1 MSVKDDIIN
10 ELGNIPLEVMKPADN
25 TNYVQ
30 QQLEKDSWG
39 RKLNTQTFKQ
49 FEDSI
54 NILKGSSMY
63 TLNTMVELETLNTEI
78 LRLDNKNISQDL
90 DINSKVDFTTYT
102 TKMAALDNKDADLQL
117 QLNNIPN
124 LYVDKTKYNTK
135 MTSLDLK
142 DTELT
147 TLVNSKVD
155 SNVYSTNISNLQ
167 SQISSKVSN
176 TTYTND
182 LNSINIKNNNQ
193 DSLINNLQSNKA
205 DILYVDS
212 QIDILE
218 NVNTVQDNSIDNLI
232 LTKADKSD
240 VLTKLEM
247 NSTLNNYALKSYVD
261 GTFLT
266 TTNASSTYV
275 SLANYNNSELIH
287 SNEILSLQNG
297 KANITDIYTRTQGD
311 QRYLLRSE
319 YTGGTGGT
327 GGTVDL
333 SDYATLDSVYTRD
346 VLFTRTEISTLFSNN
361 LSNYLLNSD
370 ATNTY
375 LKLSGGVLT
384 GDLNLKNSSNLGT
397 TYLTNNSVNS
407 SLLKGVE
414 IYNKEFYT
422 TYNEVDYTKIMSMS
436 NLNTLNLGSTSL
448 NFKLN
453 SLTNTIPVNDTF
465 MTLAS
470 DFDFFNRNINL
481 TQTSY
486 LKMSATSTTNA
497 NASLVDGRVSG
508 SLIYGDLSKNIEL
521 KGTTIRPKYNNVELA
536 LKSDIK
542 STNEFIN
549 GSISYN
555 RSNPAFTVGFS
566 DESINITIDIIN
578 LDIIDTNK
586 DYSLYYLKMSFN
598 DNNNTPILP
607 FDIITVNNGQGG
619 TMIGEYAMRGEYAM
633 GVEWNLEGNDFK
645 ITLIDIYYGE
655 VIQGILER
663 IRYVEINKLFGI
675 G

>member
-63 TLNTMVELETLNTEI
+63 TLNTMVELETFNTEI

-167 SQISSKVSN
+167 SQVSSKVSN

-218 NVNTVQDNSIDNLI
+218 NVNTVQDNAIDNLI

-240 VLTKLEM
+240 VFTKLEM

-327 GGTVDL
+327 GDTVDL

-549 GSISYN
+549 GSISYA
-555 RSNPAFTVGFS
+555 RSNPAFKGWFS

-586 DYSLYYLKMSFN
+586 DYSLYYLKMSFK

-607 FDIITVNNGQGG
+607 FDIITVNNGQGETTIG
-619 TMIGEYAMRGEYAM
+619 GDSMIR
-633 GVEWNLEGNDFK
+633 VDWNLEGNDFK
-645 ITLIDIYYGE
+645 ITLTGMYSLG
-655 VIQGILER
+655 VLESFQ
-663 IRYVEINKLFGI
+663 YFEINKLFGI

>member
-63 TLNTMVELETLNTEI
+63 TLNTMVELETFNTEI

-102 TKMAALDNKDADLQL
+102 TKMTALDNKDADLQL

-124 LYVDKTKYNTK
+124 LYVDKTTYNTK

-147 TLVNSKVD
+147 TIVNSKVD

-555 RSNPAFTVGFS
+555 RSNPAFTVGL
-566 DESINITIDIIN
+566 EGHNITIDIIN

-607 FDIITVNNGQGG
+607 FDIITVNNGQGR
-619 TMIGEYAMRGEYAM
+619 TMIGDYGI
-633 GVEWNLEGNDFK
+633 GVDWNLEGNDFK
-645 ITLIDIYYGE
+645 ITLTEVYYLS
-655 VIQGILER
+655 VLNRIQ
-663 IRYVEINKLFGI
+663 YFEINKLFGI

>member
-63 TLNTMVELETLNTEI
+63 TLNTMVELETFNTEI

-167 SQISSKVSN
+167 SQVSSKVSN

-218 NVNTVQDNSIDNLI
+218 NVNTVQDNAIDNLI

-549 GSISYN
+549 GSISYE
-555 RSNPAFTVGFS
+555 RSNPAFIGWFS
-566 DESINITIDIIN
+566 DNKITIDIIN
-578 LDIIDTNK
+578 LNIIDTNK

-598 DNNNTPILP
+598 DINNIPILS
-607 FDIITVNNGQGG
+607 FDIITVNNGQGETPIG
-619 TMIGEYAMRGEYAM
+619 GEYGMR
-633 GVEWNLEGNDFK
+633 VDWNLEGNDFK
-645 ITLIDIYYGE
+645 ITLTDMYSSY
-655 VIQGILER
+655 VLNRIQ
-663 IRYVEINKLFGI
+663 YFEINKLFGI

>member
-63 TLNTMVELETLNTEI
+63 TLNTMVELETFNTEI

-167 SQISSKVSN
+167 SQVSSKVSN

-218 NVNTVQDNSIDNLI
+218 NVNTVQDNAIDNLI

-240 VLTKLEM
+240 VFTKLEM

-287 SNEILSLQNG
+287 NNEILSLQNG

-542 STNEFIN
+542 STNEFIY
-549 GSISYN
+549 GSISYE
-555 RSNPAFTVGFS
+555 RSNPAVIERFS
-566 DESINITIDIIN
+566 ESGGSITIDIIN

-598 DNNNTPILP
+598 DINNILILP
-607 FDIITVNNGQGG
+607 FDIITVNNGQGETPIG
-619 TMIGEYAMRGEYAM
+619 GEYGMR
-633 GVEWNLEGNDFK
+633 VDWNLEGNDFK
-645 ITLIDIYYGE
+645 ITLTDMYSSE
-655 VIQGILER
+655 VFNRIQ
-663 IRYVEINKLFGI
+663 YFEINKLFGI

>member
-63 TLNTMVELETLNTEI
+63 TLNTMVELETFNTEI

-167 SQISSKVSN
+167 SQVSSKVSN

-287 SNEILSLQNG
+287 NNEILSLQNG

-549 GSISYN
+549 GSISYA
-555 RSNPAFTVGFS
+555 RSNPVITGWFS
-566 DESINITIDIIN
+566 NNNITMNIIN
-578 LDIIDTNK
+578 LNIIDTNK
-586 DYSLYYLKMSFN
+586 DYSLYYLKMSLK
-598 DNNNTPILP
+598 DKSNTPLLP
-607 FDIITVNNGQGG
+607 FNIITVNNAQGE
-619 TMIGEYAMRGEYAM
+619 TTIGDFKIR
-633 GVEWNLEGNDFK
+633 VDWNLEGNDFK
-645 ITLIDIYYGE
+645 ITLKDTSST
-655 VIQGILER
+655 GILNA
-663 IRYVEINKLFGI
+663 IQYVEINKLFGI
-675 G
+675 R

>member
-63 TLNTMVELETLNTEI
+63 TLNTMVELETFNTEI

-102 TKMAALDNKDADLQL
+102 TKMTALDNKDADLQL

-124 LYVDKTKYNTK
+124 LSVDKTTYNTK

-218 NVNTVQDNSIDNLI
+218 NVNTVQDNAIDNLI

-311 QRYLLRSE
+311 QRYLLRGE

-361 LSNYLLNSD
+361 LSNYLLKSD

-542 STNEFIN
+542 SKNEFIN

-555 RSNPAFTVGFS
+555 RSNPAVTVGF
-566 DESINITIDIIN
+566 NGNNVTIDIIN

-598 DNNNTPILP
+598 DNNNTPMLPLDILT
-607 FDIITVNNGQGG
+607 INNGQGG
-619 TMIGEYAMRGEYAM
+619 TMIGGSTLKADYAIR
-633 GVEWNLEGNDFK
+633 VEWNLEGNNFK
-645 ITLIDIYYGE
+645 ITLTDIYSQG
-655 VIQGILER
+655 VLNKIQ
-663 IRYVEINKLFGI
+663 YFEINKLFGI

>member
-102 TKMAALDNKDADLQL
+102 TKMTALDNKDADLQL

-124 LYVDKTKYNTK
+124 LSVDKTTYNTK

-555 RSNPAFTVGFS
+555 RSNPAFTVGLN
-566 DESINITIDIIN
+566 DNNVTIDIIN

-619 TMIGEYAMRGEYAM
+619 TMIGIGDFAIRAD
-633 GVEWNLEGNDFK
+633 WNLEGNDFK
-645 ITLIDIYYGE
+645 ITLTDIYFMG
-655 VIQGILER
+655 VLNRIQ
-663 IRYVEINKLFGI
+663 YFEINKLFGI

>member
-63 TLNTMVELETLNTEI
+63 TLNTMVELETFNTEI

-167 SQISSKVSN
+167 SQVSSKVSN

-218 NVNTVQDNSIDNLI
+218 NVNTVQDNAIDNLI

-549 GSISYN
+549 GSISYE
-555 RSNPAFTVGFS
+555 RSNPAVREGFS
-566 DESINITIDIIN
+566 GYSTHITIDIIN
-578 LDIIDTNK
+578 LNIIDTNK

-598 DNNNTPILP
+598 DINNIPILP
-607 FDIITVNNGQGG
+607 FDIITVNNGQGE
-619 TMIGEYAMRGEYAM
+619 TTIGDSVIR
-633 GVEWNLEGNDFK
+633 VDWNLEGNDFK
-645 ITLIDIYYGE
+645 ITLTDMYSG
-655 VIQGILER
+655 VLNRIQ
-663 IRYVEINKLFGI
+663 YFEINKLFGI

>member
-63 TLNTMVELETLNTEI
+63 TLNTMVELETFNTEI

-167 SQISSKVSN
+167 SQVSSKVSN

-218 NVNTVQDNSIDNLI
+218 NVNTVQDNAIDNLI

-240 VLTKLEM
+240 VFTKLEM

-549 GSISYN
+549 GSISYE
-555 RSNPAFTVGFS
+555 RSNPAVT
-566 DESINITIDIIN
+566 INDNSITIDIIN

-598 DNNNTPILP
+598 DINNIPIQP
-607 FDIITVNNGQGG
+607 FDIITVNNGQGETTIG
-619 TMIGEYAMRGEYAM
+619 TGDFAIR
-633 GVEWNLEGNDFK
+633 VDWNLEGNDFK
-645 ITLIDIYYGE
+645 ITLIDIYSRG
-655 VIQGILER
+655 VLNSIQ
-663 IRYVEINKLFGI
+663 YFEINKLFGI

>member
-63 TLNTMVELETLNTEI
+63 TLNTMVELETFNTEI

-167 SQISSKVSN
+167 SQVSSKVSN

-218 NVNTVQDNSIDNLI
+218 NVNTVQDNAIDNLI

-319 YTGGTGGT
+319 YTGGTEGT

-549 GSISYN
+549 GSISYA
-555 RSNPAFTVGFS
+555 RSNPAVREGFS
-566 DESINITIDIIN
+566 GYSTNITIDIIN
-578 LDIIDTNK
+578 LNIIDTNK

-598 DNNNTPILP
+598 DINNIPILP
-607 FDIITVNNGQGG
+607 FDIITVNNGQGE
-619 TMIGEYAMRGEYAM
+619 TPIGEYGMR
-633 GVEWNLEGNDFK
+633 VDWNLEGNDFK
-645 ITLIDIYYGE
+645 ITLTDIYSRG
-655 VIQGILER
+655 VLNRIQ
-663 IRYVEINKLFGI
+663 YFEINKLFGI

>member
-63 TLNTMVELETLNTEI
+63 TLNTMVELETFNTEI

-102 TKMAALDNKDADLQL
+102 TKMTALDNKDADLQL

-124 LYVDKTKYNTK
+124 LYVDKTRYNTK

-155 SNVYSTNISNLQ
+155 SKVYSTNISNLQ

-182 LNSINIKNNNQ
+182 LNNIDIKNNNQ

-218 NVNTVQDNSIDNLI
+218 NVNTVQDNAIDNLI

-333 SDYATLDSVYTRD
+333 SAYATLDSVYTRD

-521 KGTTIRPKYNNVELA
+521 KGATIRPKYNNVELA

-542 STNEFIN
+542 STNTNEFIN
-549 GSISYN
+549 GSISYE
-555 RSNPAFTVGFS
+555 RSNPALAFNDGIATM
-566 DESINITIDIIN
+566 DIIK

-586 DYSLYYLKMSFN
+586 DYSLYYLKMSLN
-598 DNNNTPILP
+598 DMNNFPIQS
-607 FDIITVNNGQGG
+607 FDILTVNNGQGE
-619 TMIGEYAMRGEYAM
+619 MIGDMISA
-633 GVEWNLEGNDFK
+633 EWNLEGNNFK
-645 ITLIDIYYGE
+645 ITFKAPYSDALYG
-655 VIQGILER
+655 IQ
-663 IRYVEINKLFGI
+663 YFEINKLFGI

>member
-63 TLNTMVELETLNTEI
+63 TLNTMVELETFNTEI

-124 LYVDKTKYNTK
+124 LYVDKTTYNTK

-167 SQISSKVSN
+167 SQVSSKVSN

-218 NVNTVQDNSIDNLI
+218 NVNTVQDNAIDNLI

-240 VLTKLEM
+240 VFTKLEM

-287 SNEILSLQNG
+287 NNEILSLQNG

-384 GDLNLKNSSNLGT
+384 GELNLKNSSNLGT
-397 TYLTNNSVNS
+397 TYLTNNSVKS

-549 GSISYN
+549 GSISYA
-555 RSNPAFTVGFS
+555 RSNPAVREGFY
-566 DESINITIDIIN
+566 DDRINITIDIIN

-586 DYSLYYLKMSFN
+586 DYSLYYLKMSFK
-598 DNNNTPILP
+598 DINNILILP
-607 FDIITVNNGQGG
+607 FDIITVNNAQGG
-619 TMIGEYAMRGEYAM
+619 TMIGDFAIVAD
-633 GVEWNLEGNDFK
+633 WNLELEGNDFK
-645 ITLIDIYYGE
+645 ITLTDMYFS
-655 VIQGILER
+655 GILSR
-663 IRYVEINKLFGI
+663 IKYFEINKLFGI

>member
-63 TLNTMVELETLNTEI
+63 TLNTMVELETFNTEI

-167 SQISSKVSN
+167 SQVSSKVSN

-218 NVNTVQDNSIDNLI
+218 NVNTVQDNAIDNLI

-549 GSISYN
+549 GSISYE
-555 RSNPAFTVGFS
+555 RSNPAFKGWFS
-566 DESINITIDIIN
+566 DNKITIDIIN
-578 LDIIDTNK
+578 LNIIDTNK

-598 DNNNTPILP
+598 DINNIPILP
-607 FDIITVNNGQGG
+607 FDIITVNNGQGEI
-619 TMIGEYAMRGEYAM
+619 MIGDYTI
-633 GVEWNLEGNDFK
+633 GVDWNLEGNDFK
-645 ITLIDIYYGE
+645 ITLTEMYFSG
-655 VIQGILER
+655 VLNRIQ
-663 IRYVEINKLFGI
+663 YFEINKLFGI

>member
-63 TLNTMVELETLNTEI
+63 TLNTMVELETFNTEI

-102 TKMAALDNKDADLQL
+102 TKMTALDNKDADLQL

-124 LYVDKTKYNTK
+124 LYVDKTTYNTK

-218 NVNTVQDNSIDNLI
+218 NVNTVQDNAIDNLI

-297 KANITDIYTRTQGD
+297 KANITDIYTRTEGD
-311 QRYLLRSE
+311 QRYLLRGE

-361 LSNYLLNSD
+361 LSNYLLKSD

-422 TYNEVDYTKIMSMS
+422 TYNKVDYTKIMSMS

-542 STNEFIN
+542 SKNEFIN

-555 RSNPAFTVGFS
+555 RSNPAVTVGFKG
-566 DESINITIDIIN
+566 NNVTIDIIN

-586 DYSLYYLKMSFN
+586 DYSLYYLKMSIN
-598 DNNNTPILP
+598 DTNNIPILP
-607 FDIITVNNGQGG
+607 SFDIITVNNGQGG
-619 TMIGEYAMRGEYAM
+619 IMIGDFAVRAD
-633 GVEWNLEGNDFK
+633 WNLEGNDFK
-645 ITLIDIYYGE
+645 ITLTDIYSRG
-655 VIQGILER
+655 VVNRIQ
-663 IRYVEINKLFGI
+663 YFEINKLFGI

>member
-1 MSVKDDIIN
+1 
-10 ELGNIPLEVMKPADN
+10 MKPADN

-63 TLNTMVELETLNTEI
+63 TLNTMVELETFNTEI

-102 TKMAALDNKDADLQL
+102 TKMTALDNKDADLQL

-124 LYVDKTKYNTK
+124 LYVDKTTYNTK
-135 MTSLDLK
+135 MTSLNLK

-555 RSNPAFTVGFS
+555 RSNPAVTVGLN
-566 DESINITIDIIN
+566 DNNITIDIIN

-598 DNNNTPILP
+598 TDNNTPMLP
-607 FDIITVNNGQGG
+607 LDIITINNGQGR
-619 TMIGEYAMRGEYAM
+619 TKITVIGERIMEV
-633 GVEWNLEGNDFK
+633 GVDWNLEGNDFK
-645 ITLIDIYYGE
+645 ITLTDIYF
-655 VIQGILER
+655 QGILNE
-663 IRYVEINKLFGI
+663 IQNFEINKLFGI

>member
-63 TLNTMVELETLNTEI
+63 TLNTMVELETFNTEI

-102 TKMAALDNKDADLQL
+102 TKMTALDNKDADLQL

-124 LYVDKTKYNTK
+124 LYVDKTTYNTK

-147 TLVNSKVD
+147 TVVNSKVD

-333 SDYATLDSVYTRD
+333 SGYATLDSVYTRD

-361 LSNYLLNSD
+361 LSNYLLKSD

-422 TYNEVDYTKIMSMS
+422 TYNKVDYTKIMSMS

-555 RSNPAFTVGFS
+555 RSNPAVTVGFNDNS
-566 DESINITIDIIN
+566 VIIDIIN

-586 DYSLYYLKMSFN
+586 DYSLYYLKMSFK
-598 DNNNTPILP
+598 DFNNTPLLS
-607 FDIITVNNGQGG
+607 FDIITVNNGQGSI
-619 TMIGEYAMRGEYAM
+619 MIGDYTIR
-633 GVEWNLEGNDFK
+633 VDWNLEGNDFK
-645 ITLIDIYYGE
+645 ITLIDIYALGVLNRFQY
-655 VIQGILER
+655 I
-663 IRYVEINKLFGI
+663 EINKLFGI

>member
-63 TLNTMVELETLNTEI
+63 TLNKMVELETFNTEI

-102 TKMAALDNKDADLQL
+102 TKMNALDNKDADLQL

-167 SQISSKVSN
+167 SQVSSKVSN

-182 LNSINIKNNNQ
+182 LNNINIKNNNQ

-218 NVNTVQDNSIDNLI
+218 NVNTVQDNAIDNLI

-275 SLANYNNSELIH
+275 SLANYNNNELIH
-287 SNEILSLQNG
+287 SNEILSLHNG

-549 GSISYN
+549 GSISYG
-555 RSNPAFTVGFS
+555 RSNPAFTEN
-566 DESINITIDIIN
+566 DINIIIDIIN

-598 DNNNTPILP
+598 DINNTPLLP
-607 FDIITVNNGQGG
+607 FDIITVNNGQGV
-619 TMIGEYAMRGEYAM
+619 TMLGDASIGA
-633 GVEWNLEGNDFK
+633 EWNLEGNDFK
-645 ITLIDIYYGE
+645 ITLTDIYSRGIFHR
-655 VIQGILER
+655 IQ
-663 IRYVEINKLFGI
+663 YFEINKLFGI

>member
-63 TLNTMVELETLNTEI
+63 TLNTMVELETFNTEI

-102 TKMAALDNKDADLQL
+102 TKMTALDNKDADLQL

-333 SDYATLDSVYTRD
+333 SDYVTLDSVYTRD

-555 RSNPAFTVGFS
+555 RSNPAFTEGLNGNNV
-566 DESINITIDIIN
+566 TIDILN

-607 FDIITVNNGQGG
+607 FDIITVNNGQGE
-619 TMIGEYAMRGEYAM
+619 TTIGIGDFAIR
-633 GVEWNLEGNDFK
+633 VDWNLEGNDFK
-645 ITLIDIYYGE
+645 ITLTEMYSLG
-655 VIQGILER
+655 VLNSIQ
-663 IRYVEINKLFGI
+663 YFEINKLFGI

>member
-63 TLNTMVELETLNTEI
+63 TLNTMVELETFNTEI

-167 SQISSKVSN
+167 SQVSSKVSN

-218 NVNTVQDNSIDNLI
+218 NVNTVQDNAIDNLI

-240 VLTKLEM
+240 VFTKLEM

-287 SNEILSLQNG
+287 NNEILSLQNG

-549 GSISYN
+549 GSISYA
-555 RSNPAFTVGFS
+555 RSNPAFKGWFS
-566 DESINITIDIIN
+566 DNKITIDIIN
-578 LDIIDTNK
+578 LNIIDTNK

-598 DNNNTPILP
+598 DINNIPILS
-607 FDIITVNNGQGG
+607 FDIITVNNGQGETTIG
-619 TMIGEYAMRGEYAM
+619 TGDFAIR
-633 GVEWNLEGNDFK
+633 VDWNLEGNDFK
-645 ITLIDIYYGE
+645 ITLTDMYFSGVLEY
-655 VIQGILER
+655 IQ
-663 IRYVEINKLFGI
+663 YFEINKLFGI

>member
-63 TLNTMVELETLNTEI
+63 TLNTMVELETFNTEI

-167 SQISSKVSN
+167 SQVSSKVSN

-218 NVNTVQDNSIDNLI
+218 NVNTVQDNAIDNLI

-287 SNEILSLQNG
+287 NNEILSLQNG

-549 GSISYN
+549 GSISYE
-555 RSNPAFTVGFS
+555 RSNPVVREGFS
-566 DESINITIDIIN
+566 DNSITIDIIN

-598 DNNNTPILP
+598 DFNNIPILS
-607 FDIITVNNGQGG
+607 FDIITVNNGQGETTIG
-619 TMIGEYAMRGEYAM
+619 TGDFAIR
-633 GVEWNLEGNDFK
+633 VDWNLEGNDFK
-645 ITLIDIYYGE
+645 ITLTEMYFSG
-655 VIQGILER
+655 VLNRIQ
-663 IRYVEINKLFGI
+663 YFEINKLFGI

>member
-63 TLNTMVELETLNTEI
+63 TLNTMVELETFNTEI

-167 SQISSKVSN
+167 SQVSSKVSN

-218 NVNTVQDNSIDNLI
+218 NVNTVQDNAIDNLI

-287 SNEILSLQNG
+287 NNEILSLQNG

-549 GSISYN
+549 GSISYE
-555 RSNPAFTVGFS
+555 RSNPVVRGGFS
-566 DESINITIDIIN
+566 DNSITIDIIN

-598 DNNNTPILP
+598 DFNNIPILS
-607 FDIITVNNGQGG
+607 FDIITVNNGQGETTIG
-619 TMIGEYAMRGEYAM
+619 TGDFAIR
-633 GVEWNLEGNDFK
+633 VDWNLEGNDFK
-645 ITLIDIYYGE
+645 ITLTDMYSSG
-655 VIQGILER
+655 VLNRIQ
-663 IRYVEINKLFGI
+663 YFEINKLFGI

>member
-63 TLNTMVELETLNTEI
+63 TLNTMVELETFNTEI

-102 TKMAALDNKDADLQL
+102 TKMNALDNKDADLQL

-124 LYVDKTKYNTK
+124 LYVDKTTYNTK

-147 TLVNSKVD
+147 TIVNSKVD

-555 RSNPAFTVGFS
+555 RSNPAFTLGLNGNNV
-566 DESINITIDIIN
+566 TIDIIN

-607 FDIITVNNGQGG
+607 FDLITVNNGQGG
-619 TMIGEYAMRGEYAM
+619 TMIGGSTMTGDSAIR
-633 GVEWNLEGNDFK
+633 VDWNLEGNDFK
-645 ITLIDIYYGE
+645 ITLTDIYFQG
-655 VIQGILER
+655 VINAIQ
-663 IRYVEINKLFGI
+663 YFEINKLFGI

>member
-63 TLNTMVELETLNTEI
+63 TLNTMVELETFNTEI

-102 TKMAALDNKDADLQL
+102 TKMTALDNKDADLQL

-124 LYVDKTKYNTK
+124 LYVDKTTYNTK

-147 TLVNSKVD
+147 TIVNSKVD

-182 LNSINIKNNNQ
+182 LNNIDIKNNNQ

-555 RSNPAFTVGFS
+555 RSNPAVTVGFN
-566 DESINITIDIIN
+566 DNQITIDIIN

-598 DNNNTPILP
+598 DNNNTPVLS

-619 TMIGEYAMRGEYAM
+619 TMIGDYAIGLD
-633 GVEWNLEGNDFK
+633 WNLEGNDFK
-645 ITLIDIYYGE
+645 ITLTDVYYLG
-655 VIQGILER
+655 VLGRIQ
-663 IRYVEINKLFGI
+663 YFEINKLFGI

>member
-63 TLNTMVELETLNTEI
+63 TLNTMVELETVNTEI

-124 LYVDKTKYNTK
+124 LSVDKTTYNTK

-555 RSNPAFTVGFS
+555 RSNPAVTVGIDGKS
-566 DESINITIDIIN
+566 ITIDIIN

-586 DYSLYYLKMSFN
+586 DYSLYYLKISFN
-598 DNNNTPILP
+598 DNNNTPVLP
-607 FDIITVNNGQGG
+607 FDIITVNNGHGQGR
-619 TMIGEYAMRGEYAM
+619 TMIGDYAIGLD
-633 GVEWNLEGNDFK
+633 WNLEGNDFK
-645 ITLIDIYYGE
+645 ITLTDVYYLG
-655 VIQGILER
+655 VLGIIQ
-663 IRYVEINKLFGI
+663 YFEINKLFGI

>member
-63 TLNTMVELETLNTEI
+63 TLNTMVELETFNTEI

-167 SQISSKVSN
+167 SQVSSKVSN

-218 NVNTVQDNSIDNLI
+218 NVNTVQDNAIDNLI

-549 GSISYN
+549 GSISYA
-555 RSNPAFTVGFS
+555 RRNPAVSEGSS

-578 LDIIDTNK
+578 LGIIDTNK

-598 DNNNTPILP
+598 DINNIPILP
-607 FDIITVNNGQGG
+607 FDIITVNNGQGEKP
-619 TMIGEYAMRGEYAM
+619 IGEYGMR
-633 GVEWNLEGNDFK
+633 VDWNLEGNDFK
-645 ITLIDIYYGE
+645 ITLTDIYSMG
-655 VIQGILER
+655 VLKRIQ
-663 IRYVEINKLFGI
+663 YFEINKLFGI

>member
-63 TLNTMVELETLNTEI
+63 TLNTMVELETFNTEI

-167 SQISSKVSN
+167 SQVSSKVSN

-218 NVNTVQDNSIDNLI
+218 NVNTVQDNAIDNLI

-287 SNEILSLQNG
+287 NNEILSLQNG

-555 RSNPAFTVGFS
+555 RSNPAFTVGLNDDS
-566 DESINITIDIIN
+566 ITIDIIN

-607 FDIITVNNGQGG
+607 VNIITVNNGQGE
-619 TMIGEYAMRGEYAM
+619 TTIGIGDFAIR
-633 GVEWNLEGNDFK
+633 VDWNLEGNDFK
-645 ITLIDIYYGE
+645 ITLTDIYSYG
-655 VIQGILER
+655 VLHRIQ
-663 IRYVEINKLFGI
+663 YFEINKLFGI

>member
-63 TLNTMVELETLNTEI
+63 TLNTMVELETFNTEI

-167 SQISSKVSN
+167 SQVSSKVSN

-218 NVNTVQDNSIDNLI
+218 NVNTVQDNAIDNLI

-240 VLTKLEM
+240 VFTKLEM

-287 SNEILSLQNG
+287 NNEILSLQNG

-549 GSISYN
+549 GSISYA
-555 RSNPAFTVGFS
+555 RSNPAVREGFS
-566 DESINITIDIIN
+566 GNSITIDIIN

-598 DNNNTPILP
+598 NFNNIPILP
-607 FDIITVNNGQGG
+607 FDIITVNNGQGETTIG
-619 TMIGEYAMRGEYAM
+619 TGDFAIR
-633 GVEWNLEGNDFK
+633 VDWNLEGNDFK
-645 ITLIDIYYGE
+645 ITLTDIYFSG
-655 VIQGILER
+655 VLGR

>member
-63 TLNTMVELETLNTEI
+63 TLNTMVELETFNTEI

-102 TKMAALDNKDADLQL
+102 TKMTALDNKDADLQL

-124 LYVDKTKYNTK
+124 LYVDKTTYNTK

-218 NVNTVQDNSIDNLI
+218 NVNTVQDNAIDNLI

-297 KANITDIYTRTQGD
+297 KANITDIYTRTEGD
-311 QRYLLRSE
+311 QRYLLRGE

-361 LSNYLLNSD
+361 LSNYLLKSD

-422 TYNEVDYTKIMSMS
+422 TYNKVDYTKIMSMS

-542 STNEFIN
+542 SKNEFIN

-555 RSNPAFTVGFS
+555 RSNPAVTVGF
-566 DESINITIDIIN
+566 NGNNVTIDIIN

-586 DYSLYYLKMSFN
+586 DYSLYYLKMSIN
-598 DNNNTPILP
+598 DTNNIPILP
-607 FDIITVNNGQGG
+607 SFDIITVNNGQGG
-619 TMIGEYAMRGEYAM
+619 IMIGDSAVRAD
-633 GVEWNLEGNDFK
+633 WNLEGNDFK
-645 ITLIDIYYGE
+645 ITLTDIYSRGVLNE
-655 VIQGILER
+655 IQ
-663 IRYVEINKLFGI
+663 YFEINKLFGI

>member
-63 TLNTMVELETLNTEI
+63 TLNTMVELETFNTEI

-167 SQISSKVSN
+167 SQVSSKVSN

-218 NVNTVQDNSIDNLI
+218 NVNTVQDNAIDNLI

-549 GSISYN
+549 GSISYE
-555 RSNPAFTVGFS
+555 RSNPAVRVGS
-566 DESINITIDIIN
+566 SGYSTIITIDIIN

-586 DYSLYYLKMSFN
+586 DYSLYYLKMSFK
-598 DNNNTPILP
+598 DFNNIPILS

-619 TMIGEYAMRGEYAM
+619 TPIGGEYGMR
-633 GVEWNLEGNDFK
+633 VDWNLEGNDFK
-645 ITLIDIYYGE
+645 ITLTDIYSSE
-655 VIQGILER
+655 VLNR
-663 IRYVEINKLFGI
+663 IKYFEINKLFGI

>member
-63 TLNTMVELETLNTEI
+63 TLNTMVELETFNTEI

-102 TKMAALDNKDADLQL
+102 TKMTALDNKDADLQL

-124 LYVDKTKYNTK
+124 LYVDKTRYNTK

-182 LNSINIKNNNQ
+182 LNNIDIKNNNQ

-218 NVNTVQDNSIDNLI
+218 NVNTVQDNAIDNLI
-232 LTKADKSD
+232 LTKADNSD
-240 VLTKLEM
+240 VFTKLEM

-542 STNEFIN
+542 STNTNEFIN
-549 GSISYN
+549 GSILYE
-555 RSNPAFTVGFS
+555 RSNPAFTFS
-566 DESINITIDIIN
+566 DGGGIATMDIIK

-586 DYSLYYLKMSFN
+586 DYSLYYLKMSLN
-598 DNNNTPILP
+598 GSNNIPIQS
-607 FDIITVNNGQGG
+607 FDILTVNNGQGE
-619 TMIGEYAMRGEYAM
+619 MIGDGINA
-633 GVEWNLEGNDFK
+633 EWNLEGNNFK
-645 ITLIDIYYGE
+645 ITFKAPYSDALYG
-655 VIQGILER
+655 IQ
-663 IRYVEINKLFGI
+663 YFEINKLFGI

>member
-63 TLNTMVELETLNTEI
+63 TLNTMVELETFNTEI

-102 TKMAALDNKDADLQL
+102 TKMTALDNKDADLQL

-124 LYVDKTKYNTK
+124 LYVDKTTYNTK

-555 RSNPAFTVGFS
+555 RSNPAFTVGLN
-566 DESINITIDIIN
+566 DNNVTIDIIN

-619 TMIGEYAMRGEYAM
+619 TMIGIEDSAIR
-633 GVEWNLEGNDFK
+633 VDWNLEGNDFK
-645 ITLIDIYYGE
+645 ITLTDIYSRG
-655 VIQGILER
+655 VLNRIQ
-663 IRYVEINKLFGI
+663 YFEINKLFGI

>member
-63 TLNTMVELETLNTEI
+63 TLNTMVELETFNTEI

-102 TKMAALDNKDADLQL
+102 TKMTALDNKDADLQL

-124 LYVDKTKYNTK
+124 LSVDKTTYNTK

-555 RSNPAFTVGFS
+555 RRNPAFTVGF
-566 DESINITIDIIN
+566 NGNNVTIDIIN

-607 FDIITVNNGQGG
+607 FDIITVNNGQGII
-619 TMIGEYAMRGEYAM
+619 MIGDYSTE
-633 GVEWNLEGNDFK
+633 VEWNLEGNDFK
-645 ITLIDIYYGE
+645 ITLTDIYFSGFLNN
-655 VIQGILER
+655 IQ
-663 IRYVEINKLFGI
+663 YFEINKLFGI

>member
-63 TLNTMVELETLNTEI
+63 TLNTMVELETFNTEI

-102 TKMAALDNKDADLQL
+102 TKMTALDNKDADLQL

-124 LYVDKTKYNTK
+124 LYVDKTTYNTK

-147 TLVNSKVD
+147 TVVNSKVD

-333 SDYATLDSVYTRD
+333 SGYATLDSVYTRD

-361 LSNYLLNSD
+361 LSNYLLKSD

-422 TYNEVDYTKIMSMS
+422 TYNKVDYTKIMSMS

-555 RSNPAFTVGFS
+555 RSNPAVTAGFTDNSV
-566 DESINITIDIIN
+566 TIDIIN

-598 DNNNTPILP
+598 DSNNTPMLS
-607 FDIITVNNGQGG
+607 FDIITVNNGQGSI
-619 TMIGEYAMRGEYAM
+619 MIGDYTI
-633 GVEWNLEGNDFK
+633 VVDWNLEGNDFK
-645 ITLIDIYYGE
+645 ITLIDIYYQDILNR
-655 VIQGILER
+655 IQ
-663 IRYVEINKLFGI
+663 YVEINKLFGI

>member
-63 TLNTMVELETLNTEI
+63 TLNTMVELETFNTEI

-167 SQISSKVSN
+167 SQVSSKVSN

-218 NVNTVQDNSIDNLI
+218 NVNTVQDNAIDNLI

-240 VLTKLEM
+240 VFTKLEM

-287 SNEILSLQNG
+287 NNEILSLQNG

-555 RSNPAFTVGFS
+555 RSNPAFTVGITDDS
-566 DESINITIDIIN
+566 ITIDIIN

-607 FDIITVNNGQGG
+607 FDIITVNNGQGE
-619 TMIGEYAMRGEYAM
+619 TTIGEFAIR
-633 GVEWNLEGNDFK
+633 VDWNLEGNDFK
-645 ITLIDIYYGE
+645 ITLTDIYSYG
-655 VIQGILER
+655 VLHRIQ
-663 IRYVEINKLFGI
+663 YFEINKLFGI

>member
-63 TLNTMVELETLNTEI
+63 TLNTMVELETFNTEI

-167 SQISSKVSN
+167 SQVSSKVSN

-218 NVNTVQDNSIDNLI
+218 NVNTVQDNAIDNLI

-287 SNEILSLQNG
+287 NNEILSLQNG

-549 GSISYN
+549 GSISYA
-555 RSNPAFTVGFS
+555 RSNPAFKGWFS
-566 DESINITIDIIN
+566 DNKITIDIIN
-578 LDIIDTNK
+578 LNIIDTNK

-598 DNNNTPILP
+598 DINNIPILP
-607 FDIITVNNGQGG
+607 FDIITVNNGQGE
-619 TMIGEYAMRGEYAM
+619 TTIGKGDFAIR
-633 GVEWNLEGNDFK
+633 VDWNLEGNDFK
-645 ITLIDIYYGE
+645 ITLTDMYFSNVLD
-655 VIQGILER
+655 VIQ
-663 IRYVEINKLFGI
+663 YFEINKLFGI

>member
-10 ELGNIPLEVMKPADN
+10 ELGNIPLEVMKPADS

-30 QQLEKDSWG
+30 QQLENDSWG

-63 TLNTMVELETLNTEI
+63 TLNTMVELETFNTEI

-182 LNSINIKNNNQ
+182 LNNINIKNNNQ

-218 NVNTVQDNSIDNLI
+218 NVNTVQDNAMDNLI

-240 VLTKLEM
+240 VFTKLEM

-549 GSISYN
+549 GSISYD
-555 RSNPAFTVGFS
+555 RSNPAFTVGFN
-566 DESINITIDIIN
+566 DNQITIDIIN

-586 DYSLYYLKMSFN
+586 DYSLYYLKMSLN
-598 DNNNTPILP
+598 DNNNIPIIP
-607 FDIITVNNGQGG
+607 FDILTVNNGQGG
-619 TMIGEYAMRGEYAM
+619 TMIGDSAIRAD
-633 GVEWNLEGNDFK
+633 WNLEGNDFK
-645 ITLIDIYYGE
+645 ITLTDIYSR
-655 VIQGILER
+655 GIFNR
-663 IRYVEINKLFGI
+663 FQYFEINKLFGI

>member
-63 TLNTMVELETLNTEI
+63 TLNTMVELETFNTEI

-167 SQISSKVSN
+167 SQVSSKVSN

-218 NVNTVQDNSIDNLI
+218 NVNTVQDNAIDNLI

-240 VLTKLEM
+240 VFTKLEM

-287 SNEILSLQNG
+287 NNEILSLQNG

-549 GSISYN
+549 GSISYA
-555 RSNPAFTVGFS
+555 RSNPAFKGWFS
-566 DESINITIDIIN
+566 DNKITIDIIN
-578 LDIIDTNK
+578 LNIIDTNK

-598 DNNNTPILP
+598 DFNNIPILS
-607 FDIITVNNGQGG
+607 FDIITVNNGQGE
-619 TMIGEYAMRGEYAM
+619 TPIGEYGMR
-633 GVEWNLEGNDFK
+633 VDWNLEGNDFK
-645 ITLIDIYYGE
+645 ITLIDIYSSE
-655 VIQGILER
+655 VLNR
-663 IRYVEINKLFGI
+663 IKYFEINKLFGI

>member
-63 TLNTMVELETLNTEI
+63 TLNTMVELETFNTEI

-102 TKMAALDNKDADLQL
+102 TKMTALDNKDADLQL

-124 LYVDKTKYNTK
+124 LYVDKTTYNTK

-182 LNSINIKNNNQ
+182 LNNINIKNNNQ

-333 SDYATLDSVYTRD
+333 SNYATLDSVYTRD

-361 LSNYLLNSD
+361 LSNYLLKSD

-555 RSNPAFTVGFS
+555 RSNPAVTVGF
-566 DESINITIDIIN
+566 NGNNMTIDIRN
-578 LDIIDTNK
+578 LGIIDTNK

-598 DNNNTPILP
+598 DNNNTPIIP
-607 FDIITVNNGQGG
+607 FDMITVNNGQGG
-619 TMIGEYAMRGEYAM
+619 TGTKVGDVMIRAD
-633 GVEWNLEGNDFK
+633 WNLEGNDFK
-645 ITLIDIYYGE
+645 ITLTDIYSYGAINN
-655 VIQGILER
+655 IQYI
-663 IRYVEINKLFGI
+663 EINKLFGI